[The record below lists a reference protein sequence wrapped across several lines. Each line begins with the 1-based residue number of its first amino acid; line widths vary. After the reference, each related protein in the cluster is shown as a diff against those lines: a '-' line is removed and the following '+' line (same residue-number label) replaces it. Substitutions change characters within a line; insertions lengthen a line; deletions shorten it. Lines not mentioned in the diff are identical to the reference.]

1 MNSIKENLKPRGH
14 MGKTVVFDSE
24 MDYNCF
30 LKRARVIWKKI
41 LTHGAQNKDLI
52 F

>member
-1 MNSIKENLKPRGH
+1 

-30 LKRARVIWKKI
+30 LKDF
-41 LTHGAQNKDLI
+41 LSPSYMEENFTHGAQNKDLI